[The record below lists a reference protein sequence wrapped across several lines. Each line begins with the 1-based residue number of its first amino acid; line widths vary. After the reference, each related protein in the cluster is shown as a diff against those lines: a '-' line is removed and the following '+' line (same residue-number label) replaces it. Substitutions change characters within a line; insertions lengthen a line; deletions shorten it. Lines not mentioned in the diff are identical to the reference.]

1 MFHYFSQCVT
11 KPVIATLFISKKE
24 MIEWLNGDANAYM
37 KPYKEDEQIKLQM
50 TTDRNGNP
58 MLSVDTYGFNNEQS
72 SQPAESNT
80 GSYIQFLKPKSALL
94 RINENQNVIMLA
106 IRSEESVWIANLEN
120 STLRKT
126 VLKEIRNHV
135 KSMLPEQSLEIF
147 ELK

>member
-1 MFHYFSQCVT
+1 MKLSELSQLKSSLESSFFNLGIGV
-11 KPVIATLFISKKE
+11 KHSEYQLIEAKIISEMNFKSLFEI
-24 MIEWLNGDANAYM
+24 
-37 KPYKEDEQIKLQM
+37 PYGK
-50 TTDRNGNP
+50 
-58 MLSVDTYGFNNEQS
+58 
-72 SQPAESNT
+72 SNT

-126 VLKEIRNHV
+126 ELKEIRNHV
-135 KSMLPEQSLEIF
+135 KSMSHEQSLEIF

>member
-1 MFHYFSQCVT
+1 MKLSELSQLKSSLESSFFNLGIGINQSVYQLIES
-11 KPVIATLFISKKE
+11 KIISEMNFKSLFEI
-24 MIEWLNGDANAYM
+24 
-37 KPYKEDEQIKLQM
+37 PYGK
-50 TTDRNGNP
+50 
-58 MLSVDTYGFNNEQS
+58 
-72 SQPAESNT
+72 SNT

-126 VLKEIRNHV
+126 ELKEIRNHV
-135 KSMLPEQSLEIF
+135 KSMSHEQSLEIF